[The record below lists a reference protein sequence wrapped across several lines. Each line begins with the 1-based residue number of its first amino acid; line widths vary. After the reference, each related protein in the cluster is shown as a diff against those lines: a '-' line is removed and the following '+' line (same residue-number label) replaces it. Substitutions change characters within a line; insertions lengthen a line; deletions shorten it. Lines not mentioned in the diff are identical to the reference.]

1 MLGLDLGNLLIH
13 IRGDDAHLDRVLRRS
28 GVRVN
33 RFAADVDRAV
43 GKAAK
48 MMGAAALIAAGAS
61 VKAFASFDDAM
72 TRSTAIMSGVTKEMD
87 ERMRKLAITMSRQG
101 VQSATQLAESYFFL
115 ASAGLDVQ
123 QSMAALPAVQQF
135 ATAGAFD
142 MARATDLLTD
152 AQSALGLTVDDAQTN
167 LANMQ
172 RVSDVFVGANT
183 LANASTEQFSMAL
196 TSQAGPAMKA
206 YGIQLEEGVA
216 VLAAYADQGIKAE
229 NAGNMFSRMLRLM
242 TKGFQDN
249 RGAWAKFNIDIYDV
263 AGNLKPLA
271 TIVKDLTG
279 AVGNLSTEQKVAALD
294 MLGFQARSQQAILP
308 LLGLSASIATYKEQL
323 EGMAGITQEVADKQ
337 LKSFGSALKITWNNV
352 KAVGLMFGEIISEGM
367 PAFQHFFSSLT
378 DWMMANEHN
387 FRSWAAAVVDNI
399 KSVVDYL
406 LDVQQGLEKILPS
419 GVSDIAKNQ
428 AKFEYELRMGQKGKD
443 PYKTSFRKSTRST
456 MGMGAASGMGS
467 QMIATTTR
475 ANETLYQQLLSK
487 AIKDTQRS
495 FNDVQNEWDLGYKN
509 AVDTAEASYK
519 EIKGAQAS
527 GLSLP
532 DKFPENL
539 VGALGEVGDAAET
552 TGDHVEAYRSLLGE
566 MGRMSEA
573 VYIKQQEHLK
583 ELAKEYTAVGVEVQ
597 TINLWLE
604 EQQDLLKIEFLK
616 QDGWIDGLV
625 AYQMQV
631 QRTMKTAGEKAFEF
645 AESMEQSIA
654 GALTN
659 LSKDF
664 ENWKDH
670 AKQMLREVYN
680 EAIRIA
686 FIQPAAAS
694 MASGLTSIIPSLFSP
709 SASAGSAPGSV
720 GTQGPTGMGYAEG
733 GVAWYPQKAWV
744 GEKEP
749 ELIAPLSKLAGMF
762 GGTQVNVI
770 NESGHSLSVSRQ
782 EEYMMSDQRVLDVVV
797 QGEKTNRKMKSS
809 LGTNR

>member
-1 MLGLDLGNLLIH
+1 
-13 IRGDDAHLDRVLRRS
+13 
-28 GVRVN
+28 
-33 RFAADVDRAV
+33 
-43 GKAAK
+43 
-48 MMGAAALIAAGAS
+48 
-61 VKAFASFDDAM
+61 
-72 TRSTAIMSGVTKEMD
+72 
-87 ERMRKLAITMSRQG
+87 
-101 VQSATQLAESYFFL
+101 
-115 ASAGLDVQ
+115 
-123 QSMAALPAVQQF
+123 
-135 ATAGAFD
+135 
-142 MARATDLLTD
+142 
-152 AQSALGLTVDDAQTN
+152 
-167 LANMQ
+167 
-172 RVSDVFVGANT
+172 
-183 LANASTEQFSMAL
+183 
-196 TSQAGPAMKA
+196 
-206 YGIQLEEGVA
+206 
-216 VLAAYADQGIKAE
+216 
-229 NAGNMFSRMLRLM
+229 
-242 TKGFQDN
+242 
-249 RGAWAKFNIDIYDV
+249 
-263 AGNLKPLA
+263 
-271 TIVKDLTG
+271 
-279 AVGNLSTEQKVAALD
+279 
-294 MLGFQARSQQAILP
+294 
-308 LLGLSASIATYKEQL
+308 
-323 EGMAGITQEVADKQ
+323 
-337 LKSFGSALKITWNNV
+337 
-352 KAVGLMFGEIISEGM
+352 MFGEIISEGM

-443 PYKTSFRKSTRST
+443 PYKTSFRKSTRAS

-509 AVDTAEASYK
+509 AVSTAEASYK

-583 ELAKEYTAVGVEVQ
+583 ELAKEYAAVGVEVQ

-659 LSKDF
+659 LTKDF

-670 AKQMLREVYN
+670 VKQLLREVYN

-694 MASGLTSIIPSLFSP
+694 MASGLTSIIASLSSP
-709 SASAGSAPGSV
+709 SASAGTV

>member
-1 MLGLDLGNLLIH
+1 MIGLDLGNLLIH

-101 VQSATQLAESYFFL
+101 VQSAAQLAESYFFL

-378 DWMMANEHN
+378 DWMMANEST

-406 LDVQQGLEKILPS
+406 LDVQKGLEKILPS

-443 PYKTSFRKSTRST
+443 PYKTSFRKSTRAS

-475 ANETLYQQLLSK
+475 ANETLYQQILAK

-519 EIKGAQAS
+519 RIEEAQAI

-583 ELAKEYTAVGVEVQ
+583 ELAKEYAAVGVEVQ

-659 LSKDF
+659 LTKDF

-670 AKQMLREVYN
+670 VKQLLREVYN

-694 MASGLTSIIPSLFSP
+694 MASGLTSIIASLSSP
-709 SASAGSAPGSV
+709 SASAGTV
-720 GTQGPTGMGYAEG
+720 GTQGPTGMGYADG